1 MYYTYTLYTE
11 LHTYTRKEE
20 LKTILRELL
29 ACAQPNRHETFTVIR
44 TPTVE
49 CPRGGDM
56 RKYAI
61 AEERATK
68 TQKMT
73 VRHFGFTE
81 KVYGS
86 AVKKMPSWECAIA
99 VAPSRAASVHKY
111 IIICCFAAICC
122 ESLWQSETASAA
134 PTASSGGTL
143 WPQISIDSYT
153 YVQVLP

>member
-1 MYYTYTLYTE
+1 
-11 LHTYTRKEE
+11 
-20 LKTILRELL
+20 
-29 ACAQPNRHETFTVIR
+29 
-44 TPTVE
+44 
-49 CPRGGDM
+49 M

-86 AVKKMPSWECAIA
+86 AVIKCHRGNAPYVA

-122 ESLWQSETASAA
+122 ESLWQSETASVA
-134 PTASSGGTL
+134 PQPPLGVHFGL
-143 WPQISIDSYT
+143 NFHRQLYI
-153 YVQVLP
+153 QVLP